1 MIINLNSE
9 THPQAE
15 IVAILLNN
23 NSVDFKWVS
32 GPYGGV
38 CNTPLLAD
46 FSETIPTVED
56 LAAAIS
62 AVLGEAA
69 PLP

>member
-23 NSVDFKWVS
+23 SSVDFKWID

-38 CNTPLLAD
+38 YNAPLLED
-46 FSETIPTVED
+46 FPKRYQSLKSWWTCSRRS
-56 LAAAIS
+56 L
-62 AVLGEAA
+62 L
-69 PLP
+69 